1 MHLVGM
7 ILLNLSTLL
16 FLVSGASAVIRF
28 EPPPSN
34 ASVLEGGTA
43 TFTCVPKEDRSSP
56 IALWNIHL
64 VRNINETIFVGP
76 GNTTNLTGSS
86 GVILS
91 PNRTQL
97 RITGIQRRLDG
108 IGVECRGSS
117 NSGLFPAPL
126 VYISVQRP
134 PNFTLPVS
142 SEERI
147 EGQSLIVTLERVDL
161 GNAEGDL
168 SVMFQESVFTEGSG
182 FSVARSDNIWN
193 ITFPVVYRNSTGL
206 YKVVLRT
213 SLGSVAA
220 NFTLNVICEFDLRNR
235 EIE

>member
-1 MHLVGM
+1 VFRSSGFCRHLRVNITIKAVGPILKSSTKQHYVRKGLPKGKTMHLVGM

-126 VYISVQRP
+126 VYISVQSTHACP
-134 PNFTLPVS
+134 QN
-142 SEERI
+142 
-147 EGQSLIVTLERVDL
+147 
-161 GNAEGDL
+161 
-168 SVMFQESVFTEGSG
+168 MVFS
-182 FSVARSDNIWN
+182 F
-193 ITFPVVYRNSTGL
+193 
-206 YKVVLRT
+206 
-213 SLGSVAA
+213 
-220 NFTLNVICEFDLRNR
+220 NVCL
-235 EIE
+235 